1 MAVLAAASIL
11 AGSGRS
17 ASPGRQAAMTQV
29 LHVYSTLA
37 GFPHVSISPDGTR
50 VAFAFEFYH
59 AMQTLGVPRI
69 KPDDRIDTFTR
80 TIEWFDRY
88 LK

>member
-37 GFPHVSISPDGTR
+37 GPHVSISPDGTR

-69 KPDDRIDTFTR
+69 KPNYRIYTFTR
-80 TIEWFDRY
+80 TVEWFDRY